1 MGHEYLIVGCG
12 NHGERI
18 LKILIKKNLNI
29 VVYEKNTQTK
39 DKLVKKYKSFKNITF
54 IDSLS
59 EINQLMKKNYNSII
73 SNWASERFQT
83 LKFLHQ
89 NGCKRI
95 FLEKPFAANLEETL
109 KVEKLFSKNFEIIPS
124 LPKNFS
130 PFILNLN
137 KLIEKYK
144 LGDLNYI
151 VHVSGA
157 KGFINN
163 GIHYLD
169 SSIKLI
175 DSKLEKVYGEISRS
189 KINPRKREAF
199 YYEGNATFRFKNK
212 KIINII
218 MSNNSMMNTTSI
230 FNFKFGTVTLN
241 EDGTG
246 KLDYVNSKNRSNP
259 ITRTTSDKAV
269 ELNNFF
275 GDYLNSLEKNLMFF
289 LNEQDSQK
297 IKSYFKSSI
306 LSQRYLYEAVH
317 ELSKTDKNITLN
329 TT

>member
-1 MGHEYLIVGCG
+1 
-12 NHGERI
+12 
-18 LKILIKKNLNI
+18 
-29 VVYEKNTQTK
+29 
-39 DKLVKKYKSFKNITF
+39 
-54 IDSLS
+54 
-59 EINQLMKKNYNSII
+59 
-73 SNWASERFQT
+73 
-83 LKFLHQ
+83 
-89 NGCKRI
+89 
-95 FLEKPFAANLEETL
+95 
-109 KVEKLFSKNFEIIPS
+109 
-124 LPKNFS
+124 
-130 PFILNLN
+130 
-137 KLIEKYK
+137 
-144 LGDLNYI
+144 
-151 VHVSGA
+151 
-157 KGFINN
+157 
-163 GIHYLD
+163 
-169 SSIKLI
+169 
-175 DSKLEKVYGEISRS
+175 
-189 KINPRKREAF
+189 
-199 YYEGNATFRFKNK
+199 
-212 KIINII
+212 
-218 MSNNSMMNTTSI
+218 MSNKSMMNTTSI